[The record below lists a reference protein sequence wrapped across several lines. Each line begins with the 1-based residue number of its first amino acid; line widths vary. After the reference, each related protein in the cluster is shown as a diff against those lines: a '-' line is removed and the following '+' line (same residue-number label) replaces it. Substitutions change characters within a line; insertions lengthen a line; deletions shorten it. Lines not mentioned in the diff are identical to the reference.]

1 MAPADPDL
9 VAQDAPGA
17 AVAADAHAAAAD
29 TAASATAPSE
39 ADADTDVA
47 ADADIDGDI
56 DADADADADVD
67 DHTAYTYAVDLQ
79 ADEAVAAGAEHVE
92 LSAPASY
99 FLENFIGAPVGSA
112 VPAGTYDYEQGLWLA
127 DPDGRVVQLISITG
141 ALADLDI
148 NGDGLADS
156 ASSIEAIGIT
166 EDERAWLATRYSVGA
181 ELWHTEI
188 HHFSVVDLNN
198 MKGCPWCEG
207 PPELPLETDDACSPQ
222 KRVRVSS

>member
-141 ALADLDI
+141 GSPTSTSMAT
-148 NGDGLADS
+148 
-156 ASSIEAIGIT
+156 ASRTRRLPSKRSGSRRTSGRGSRRAIRSVRSYGTPRSIT
-166 EDERAWLATRYSVGA
+166 SRWWTS
-181 ELWHTEI
+181 T
-188 HHFSVVDLNN
+188 
-198 MKGCPWCEG
+198 
-207 PPELPLETDDACSPQ
+207 T
-222 KRVRVSS
+222 